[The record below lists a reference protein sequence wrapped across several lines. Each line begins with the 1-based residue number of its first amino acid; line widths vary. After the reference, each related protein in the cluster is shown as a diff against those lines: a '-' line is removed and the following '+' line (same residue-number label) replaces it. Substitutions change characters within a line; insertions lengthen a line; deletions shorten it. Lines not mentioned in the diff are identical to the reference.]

1 MYAIATSMPRTAPA
15 KGLVAGGMR
24 LSVVRADRPAG
35 ATLNARNWLEFSE
48 FRYQGPA
55 MGTDSHGATVT

>member
-15 KGLVAGGMR
+15 KSLVAGGMR
-24 LSVVRADRPAG
+24 LSAVLADMPAG
-35 ATLNARNWLEFSE
+35 ATLNAGNWPEFSE

-55 MGTDSHGATVT
+55 MGTDSHDATVM